1 MWSRAIQF
9 STCRTFRILY
19 QVPTFTLQKQ
29 QLCHQ
34 PYHFYYHSYSS
45 TGVIIH
51 TLWSCSSIDSLA
63 AYTGTPCSRLTRSI
77 PQALAAHGSSGV
89 TTMLYMCAI
98 IRLSKSPPRAPPL
111 PCSGRPRARGTRFP
125 HSPASAPLRD
135 LASAA
140 HGRTAP
146 PPSATI
152 ASTYASRSSAS
163 RSAGVVSTTAARTR
177 AARDALA
184 FHDGE
189 RAAAGP
195 GAGCVDAA
203 LLLQLPPPPRRATL
217 RRRDGEPRRW

>member
-1 MWSRAIQF
+1 MRHHPALEVPAPRAA
-9 STCRTFRILY
+9 TALPRLAAR
-19 QVPTFTLQKQ
+19 PR
-29 QLCHQ
+29 
-34 PYHFYYHSYSS
+34 
-45 TGVIIH
+45 H
-51 TLWSCSSIDSLA
+51 TL
-63 AYTGTPCSRLTRSI
+63 R
-77 PQALAAHGSSGV
+77 
-89 TTMLYMCAI
+89 
-98 IRLSKSPPRAPPL
+98 
-111 PCSGRPRARGTRFP
+111 RFP
-125 HSPASAPLRD
+125 HSPASSPLRD
-135 LASAA
+135 LAGAA

-152 ASTYASRSSAS
+152 ASTYASRSRES
-163 RSAGVVSTTAARTR
+163 RSAGAASTTAARTR